1 MRRPPH
7 AIHSKIS
14 TMPRPKTEASQY
26 LDLYKMAIEKSRLE
40 NELATIEQRRLQI
53 EQRLEQLAQKA
64 VELEQS
70 ALSTALSASAVT
82 SPESTR
88 TESKPALH
96 LPVLNRSDYQTFV
109 LEY

>member
-7 AIHSKIS
+7 AIHPKIS

-70 ALSTALSASAVT
+70 ALAASAVT
-82 SPESTR
+82 HPESTR
-88 TESKPALH
+88 AESKPALR